1 MGSVARERFVI
12 LRSVIRE
19 GLMKKVTFANN
30 LKEVESMD
38 VQAKSIP
45 DGGTVDVKA
54 PEPLPGSLA

>member
-30 LKEVESMD
+30 LKEVKSMD

-45 DGGTVDVKA
+45 DGGTVGVKA